1 MFSSEEM
8 RKDLCRVLDKQ
19 ICSKHALIVHPKMK
33 KNPHFEVSE
42 LTFLEFL
49 LYCFS
54 CSYST
59 SGWKQGQEVKYHQ

>member
-1 MFSSEEM
+1 MAEMFSSEEM
-8 RKDLCRVLDKQ
+8 RVLDKQ
-19 ICSKHALIVHPKMK
+19 ICFKHALIVHPKMK
-33 KNPHFEVSE
+33 KKTHFEVSE

-59 SGWKQGQEVKYHQ
+59 SG

>member
-1 MFSSEEM
+1 MTEMFSSEEM

-19 ICSKHALIVHPKMK
+19 ICFKHALIVQTKMK
-33 KNPHFEVSE
+33 KNHFEVSE

-49 LYCFS
+49 LYYFS

-59 SGWKQGQEVKYHQ
+59 SG